1 MIHLSCFLAW
11 RYVQSDWSRN
21 DDHWCARDGKTG
33 REVGALEI
41 RVINRRSRNKVLSVN
56 PTLTKLSKADLWGFF
71 IFTAL
76 TCATANSSAAS
87 LFGDLSC
94 QSWADLEYPRKKAWT
109 NAFLAPLSLTHQ
121 GLERTKQNRYN
132 DDPNASDPA
141 IVSIDKFCASNPK
154 LGPADGAAAY
164 LNGLIANWLGPLI
177 RLDELQMICS
187 MLKVL
192 D

>member
-1 MIHLSCFLAW
+1 
-11 RYVQSDWSRN
+11 
-21 DDHWCARDGKTG
+21 
-33 REVGALEI
+33 
-41 RVINRRSRNKVLSVN
+41 VN

-71 IFTAL
+71 ILTAL

-121 GLERTKQNRYN
+121 GLERTKQDRYN

-141 IVSIDKFCASNPK
+141 IVSIDKFCESHPK

-164 LNGLIANWLGPLI
+164 LNGLIAN
-177 RLDELQMICS
+177 
-187 MLKVL
+187 
-192 D
+192 